1 MAGTI
6 LEFGDFRLDPD
17 HFELC
22 RAGRP
27 LKLEHKP
34 MELLI
39 LLATREGNVVTRAEI
54 IDRLWGSEVFVDT
67 KHGINAAIR
76 KVRHVLDDD
85 PDQPRFVHTVTGHG
99 YRFVGP
105 VVVRLEGTNVE
116 AGREILKQSGL
127 NFIVAETMKDAAEKV
142 VAAAAA

>member
-1 MAGTI
+1 
-6 LEFGDFRLDPD
+6 
-17 HFELC
+17 
-22 RAGRP
+22 
-27 LKLEHKP
+27 

-39 LLATREGNVVTRAEI
+39 LLATREGDIVTRAEI
-54 IDRLWGSEVFVDT
+54 IERLWGSEVFVDT

-105 VVVRLEGTNVE
+105 
-116 AGREILKQSGL
+116 SS
-127 NFIVAETMKDAAEKV
+127 
-142 VAAAAA
+142 